1 MNSKNQNFEKNGSS
15 FLKKSYSLLIVTLL
29 ATSITFAGCK
39 DNKDEVIVINDSVKL
54 VDGTAKIQV
63 ALLLDTSS
71 SMNGLID
78 QAKSRLWNIV
88 NTLTTLKYSGSTPT
102 IEIALYEYGNSGLSS
117 ETNYIRQIVSL
128 TTDLDLISEKLFSL
142 TTNGG
147 DEYCGAVIQD
157 AVKKLDWS
165 AENKNMKLIY
175 ISGNEAFN
183 QGRVNY
189 KEAINGALKNNIY
202 VNTIFCGN
210 SMEGINTF
218 WKDGADYGK
227 GKYFSIDSNE
237 QIRYIQTP
245 YDDKISECNVK
256 INNTYIGYG
265 SKGIE
270 KKRNQEVQDKNAESV
285 SKSNYTERSVS
296 KSKAVYKNESWD
308 LVDKVKEDKNAV
320 AKIKREDL
328 PKELQNKST
337 EEIKIFVEKKAD
349 ERIEIQKEIT
359 VLAKKRQEF
368 IDIES
373 KKTKTQ
379 DDLGNAISNS
389 IVTIAKTKGYTV
401 EN

>member
-210 SMEGINTF
+210 SMEGVNTF

>member
-1 MNSKNQNFEKNGSS
+1 MNSKNQHFEKNGSS

-54 VDGTAKIQV
+54 IDGTAKIQV

-175 ISGNEAFN
+175 ISGNESFN

-189 KEAINGALKNNIY
+189 KEAISGALKNNIY